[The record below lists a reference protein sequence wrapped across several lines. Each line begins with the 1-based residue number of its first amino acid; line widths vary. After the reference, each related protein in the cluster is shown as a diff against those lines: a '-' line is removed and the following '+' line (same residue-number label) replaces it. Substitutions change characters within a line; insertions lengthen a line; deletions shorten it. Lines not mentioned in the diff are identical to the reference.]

1 MDKVSFDTLEQCE
14 ITIIGRGGKQIPVK
28 DQVVSLALYED
39 IFEPLMMCEVSIND
53 AMAISQDLPF
63 IGEETIK
70 IVIKTTNASRAS
82 EYEFLLYSMDDIVP
96 ADNNKYQVYKIRGIS
111 KETLGDARISIR
123 RGYFDTYDS
132 VINDIVNTYLKTNK
146 NVTVG
151 SAKGVHKTIIP
162 NLSPLVAIDFIRQRA
177 VSNDHPYSPFLFFE
191 TASGFFFIDIV
202 SRFTEAKSESLDRIT
217 RTYVNNLTGDENGSG
232 VNLETSEAFNA
243 IVSYQI
249 ISKHDSISKTVS
261 GTYYSNLQKFDLF
274 SKEFSEVETKLNEV
288 KGQFDL
294 ATEGDFNSDEFI
306 NDLSESGATNYL
318 VFQDK
323 SRPETHIDYLGQK
336 QAYAALFFQNIVEA
350 ELHGDSTLEAGK
362 VLYLDIKKATGL
374 TNDQPTLED
383 DKQSGYYMISK
394 LAHHITITN
403 EPVMR
408 TSCELVKGANKTIKE
423 NL

>member
-1 MDKVSFDTLEQCE
+1 MDKVSFDTLEQCD
-14 ITIIGRGGKQIPVK
+14 IMIIGRGGKEIPVK
-28 DQVVSLALYED
+28 DQVISLALYED
-39 IFEPLMMCEVSIND
+39 IFEPLMTCELAIND

-63 IGEETIK
+63 IGEETIR
-70 IVIKTTNASRAS
+70 ITIKTTNAAKPSQ
-82 EYEFLLYSMDDIVP
+82 YEFLLYSMDDVAP
-96 ADNNKYQVYKIRGIS
+96 ADNNKYQVYKIKGVS
-111 KETLGDARISIR
+111 KETLGDARASIR
-123 RGYFDTYDS
+123 RGYFDTYDAM
-132 VINDIVNTYLKTNK
+132 INDIVSTYLQTNK
-146 NVTVG
+146 NVVVG
-151 SAKGVHKTIIP
+151 SAKGVHKTVIP

-191 TASGFFFIDIV
+191 TASGFHFIDIV
-202 SRFTEAKSESLDRIT
+202 SQFSEAKKENIDLIT
-217 RTYVNNLTGDENGSG
+217 RTYVNNLTGDEYGSG
-232 VNLETSEAFNA
+232 VNSETAAAFKS
-243 IVSYQI
+243 IVAYHI
-249 ISKHDSISKTVS
+249 ISKHDSISKTVM

-274 SKEFSEVETKLNEV
+274 SKEFIEVETKLNEI

-294 ATEGDFNSDEFI
+294 VTEGEFNSDDFI
-306 NDLSESGATNYL
+306 NDLSESGSTNYL
-318 VFQDK
+318 VYQDR

-336 QAYAALFFQNIVEA
+336 QAYATLFFQNIVEA

-374 TNDQPTLED
+374 TDDQPTLED

-394 LAHHITITN
+394 LAHYVTITN